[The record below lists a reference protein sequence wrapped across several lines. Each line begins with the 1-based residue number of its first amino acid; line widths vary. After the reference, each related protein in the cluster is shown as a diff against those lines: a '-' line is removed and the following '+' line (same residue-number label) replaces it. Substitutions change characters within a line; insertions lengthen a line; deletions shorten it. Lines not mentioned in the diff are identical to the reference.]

1 MRLSNRTDRRAPTP
15 RLRHAGGAALATMLL
30 GLILGACSSGEA
42 SDAKATDTAAAGSE
56 PAGGAITVWTDS
68 TELFMEHP
76 ALIVGPPG
84 KFAVHLTDLTDFAP
98 LRSGPI
104 TLRFQPR
111 HGGPPV
117 VVRQDAPRSPGI
129 YGPSPEFTKPGV
141 YDLTL
146 IVESPQARDSI
157 TVRDLT
163 VYARAE
169 DAPREEAGAES
180 GISFLKEQQWK
191 TPGFTTAFATSGSV
205 ASAIDASG
213 LIEPAAGRFAEVTAP
228 IGGLVDAG
236 SVASSPA
243 PGQRVRRGQVLA
255 LLVPTLG
262 EGGSGAFA
270 EARARLREAQDEYDR
285 AKRLVEAE
293 AAPARRLHE
302 AEIRLQA
309 AREALAGFSGGALSA
324 NGRLAVTSPI
334 AGVVARRT
342 IAPGSRVEAGAP
354 LFTVVDPSV
363 VWLSVNVP
371 AAQAS
376 LVGRSS
382 GAAFELEGGSRRYES
397 RRVVSIGSVIDAAS
411 RTLPV
416 IYEVANADGSVKVGA
431 TARVR
436 VRTGATEHGVV
447 APASAILDEDGRPIV
462 YVQPEG
468 ETFEKRSIRIG
479 GQDGDRVLV
488 LDGLKPGE
496 RVVTGA
502 AYQVRLASLST
513 SAPAHGHEH

>member
-1 MRLSNRTDRRAPTP
+1 MRRADAVT
-15 RLRHAGGAALATMLL
+15 LTTALTAFL
-30 GLILGACSSGEA
+30 LGACNRGEG
-42 SDAKATDTAAAGSE
+42 SDAKGAEATAGAPE
-56 PAGGAITVWTDS
+56 AAGGAITIWTDS

-76 ALIVGPPG
+76 ALIVGAPD
-84 KFAVHLTDLTDFAP
+84 KFAVHLTDITDFAP

-111 HGGPPV
+111 DGGPPV
-117 VVRQDAPRSPGI
+117 IVRQDAPRSPGI

-146 IVESPQARDSI
+146 IVASPQARDSI
-157 TVRDLT
+157 TVRDLR
-163 VYARAE
+163 VYATAE
-169 DAPREEAGAES
+169 EAPRDSGGAES

-191 TPGFTTAFATSGSV
+191 TPGFATAFATSGSV
-205 ASAIDASG
+205 AATIDASG
-213 LIEPAAGRFAEVTAP
+213 MIEPAAGRFAEVTAP

-270 EARARLREAQDEYDR
+270 EARARLREAQDEHDR

-324 NGRLAVTSPI
+324 NGRLAVSSPI

-342 IAPGSRVEAGAP
+342 IAPGRRVEAGAP

-382 GAAFELEGGSRRYES
+382 GATFELEGATRQYET
-397 RRVVSIGSVIDAAS
+397 RRVVSIGSVIDSLS

-431 TARVR
+431 TARVG
-436 VRTGATEHGVV
+436 VRTGATQQGVV
-447 APASAILDEDGRPIV
+447 VPASAILDEDGRPIV

-496 RVVTGA
+496 RIVTAA

-513 SAPAHGHEH
+513 AAPAHGHEH